1 MPLGSGWHMG
11 MFKEG
16 STREGCHPC
25 SVALGPRASLPVL
38 LSAWNST
45 VRESRVHGIFE
56 GGVSNRGRER
66 LLVGTVHQ
74 EVVKGA

>member
-16 STREGCHPC
+16 STGEGCHPC
-25 SVALGPRASLPVL
+25 GVALGRRASLPVL
-38 LSAWNST
+38 LSAWNSP

-66 LLVGTVHQ
+66 PLVGTMHQ
-74 EVVKGA
+74 EVAKGA